1 MELLAIVLI
10 EMLSSISTLVIV
22 AIGLAIVFGMMR
34 VINIAH
40 GEFMMLGGYI
50 AVVSHVQWGVN
61 FWISILLLA
70 PLAVGLFGV
79 LVERLVIR
87 HLYGRMVDTL
97 LATWG
102 LSLMLIGGVTMIFG
116 NSVEGVSAPFGG
128 LQIGAYSVGIYRLF
142 LILVAVLLLA
152 GCYAA
157 LRHTRLGLIARGAMQ
172 NPRMAAALGI
182 DPAMVYMITFGVGA
196 ALSGLAG
203 GLLAPLTGVIPTMG
217 AAFIAEAFI
226 TVIGGGAAIVV
237 GTASASVLFGSVSKL
252 VDFLT
257 GPVIGDAA
265 LLFVAL
271 FVLRML
277 PQGITGR
284 FFRRAS

>member
-1 MELLAIVLI
+1 MDGAVIVAVEI
-10 EMLSSISTLVIV
+10 LSSIATL
-22 AIGLAIVFGMMR
+22 AIIALGLAIVFGMMR

-40 GEFMMLGGYI
+40 GEFIMLGGYI
-50 AVVSHVQWGVN
+50 GVIATTSWGIN
-61 FWISILLLA
+61 FWISILVIA
-70 PLAVGLFGV
+70 PLVVGLFGV
-79 LVERLVIR
+79 VVERLVIR
-87 HLYGRMVDTL
+87 RLYGRMVDTL

-102 LSLMLIGGVTMIFG
+102 LSLFLIGGVTMIFG

-128 LQIGAYSVGIYRLF
+128 VPIGDYTISGYRLF
-142 LILVAVLLLA
+142 LIVMAVALLA
-152 GCYAA
+152 SVYAT
-157 LRHTRLGLIARGAMQ
+157 LRYTKLGLIARGAMQ
-172 NPRMAAALGI
+172 NPQMAATLGI
-182 DPAMVYMITFGVGA
+182 DPNRVYMVTFGVGA

-217 AAFIAEAFI
+217 ASFIAQAFI
-226 TVIGGGAAIVV
+226 TVIGGGAAIVT
-237 GTASASVLFGSVSKL
+237 GTALASTLFGSISKL
-252 VDFLT
+252 VEFAT
-257 GPVIGDAA
+257 TPVIGDAA